1 MKFTC
6 VKENLVQGL
15 QTVMHVSS
23 KNVTLPILNNVLIR
37 AKEGVIELVSTNLEI
52 GIIAEI
58 RAKVDVPGAF
68 TVPTRT
74 IADFVQ
80 LVSDD
85 QVSVE
90 LIDGA
95 ALQVTTAKTKTKIKG
110 EPADEFPIIPIA
122 EGGNTFVFSVV
133 QLRDALIQ
141 TMFAVSRSDVRP
153 ELSGVLFHANPEGH
167 RGELF
172 LAATD
177 SYRLSERKIAVQ
189 NEAKEQEVRVIV
201 PARTAQEIVRVLMG
215 AKQETVSVTVADGQ
229 LSLVVDGVRVVSR
242 LVEGRYPDYRQIIP
256 TSFGVE
262 ALLET
267 SALVQNLRAA
277 SLFSTMGVNGA
288 ALTFSPTEQQ
298 VMMRAANTQLGE
310 FESTIPGELQGQ
322 QENTILLNHRY
333 VLEGLQ
339 HVSTPK
345 VHVKLVSAD
354 APCLIVP
361 EGSSD
366 FLYIVMPI
374 KQ

>member
-6 VKENLVQGL
+6 VKENLAQGL

-23 KNVTLPILNNVLIR
+23 KNVTLPILNNVLIK
-37 AKEGVIELVSTNLEI
+37 AKEGVVELVSTNLEI
-52 GIIAEI
+52 AIIAEI
-58 RAKVDVPGAF
+58 RAKVDAVGAF
-68 TVPTRT
+68 TVPTKT
-74 IADFVQ
+74 FADFVQ
-80 LVSDD
+80 LVSDE

-90 LIDGA
+90 LIDSA
-95 ALQVTTAKTKTKIKG
+95 ALLVTTSKTKTKIKG
-110 EPADEFPIIPIA
+110 ESADEFPIIPTA
-122 EGGNTFVFSVV
+122 DGGNAFVFNMV

-141 TMFAVSRSDVRP
+141 TIFAVSRSDVRP

-189 NEAKEQEVRVIV
+189 NEAKEQETRVII
-201 PARTAQEIVRVLMG
+201 PGRTAQEIVRVLLG
-215 AKQETVSVTVADGQ
+215 ARQETVSVTVTEGQ
-229 LSLVVDGVRVVSR
+229 LALSVDGVRVISR

-256 TSFGVE
+256 TAFSSE

-267 SALVQNLRAA
+267 AALVQNLRAA
-277 SLFSTMGVNGA
+277 RLFSTTGVNAA
-288 ALTFSPTEQQ
+288 ALTFSPTEQHIA
-298 VMMRAANTQLGE
+298 VRAANTQLGE
-310 FESTIPGELQGQ
+310 FESTIPCELQGQ
-322 QENTILLNHRY
+322 QEHTILLNHRY

-339 HVSTPK
+339 HIAAQK
-345 VHVKLVSAD
+345 VRVKLVSAD
-354 APCLIVP
+354 APCLILP
-361 EGSSD
+361 EGVAD